1 MSGGQILISA
11 GAGDDQIFQTD
22 CTTGEVVQA
31 RVATKILRKF
41 LVGLVKES
49 IVEGEGLFKNLLLRG
64 LCSGLFKPNVFC
76 MSMLRSMVITD
87 QLACFQ

>member
-64 LCSGLFKPNVFC
+64 LCLGLFKPNVFC
-76 MSMLRSMVITD
+76 MSMLRS
-87 QLACFQ
+87 AS